1 MNRLLLPGTV
11 LLLLAGCQLPPERV
25 PLQRLPENGPPLP
38 YAELL
43 TRARAQATVATEAF
57 YVNRWADLEE
67 AAKGLEQTARFLAK
81 AEEVPANKKDNLNE
95 MSRDL
100 AKEALKLKEAA
111 NAQNVEAATN
121 SLQRIHLKVRQLRLT
136 D

>member
-1 MNRLLLPGTV
+1 
-11 LLLLAGCQLPPERV
+11 V

-57 YVNRWADLEE
+57 YVDRWVDVED
-67 AAKGLEQTARFLAK
+67 AARGLEQTARFLGK
-81 AEEVPANKKDNLNE
+81 ADDVPANRKELIPRASSELAQEARKLIDSAKAHNEKDTG
-95 MSRDL
+95 
-100 AKEALKLKEAA
+100 
-111 NAQNVEAATN
+111 V
-121 SLQRIHLKVRQLRLT
+121 SLESIHRMVRQLRLA